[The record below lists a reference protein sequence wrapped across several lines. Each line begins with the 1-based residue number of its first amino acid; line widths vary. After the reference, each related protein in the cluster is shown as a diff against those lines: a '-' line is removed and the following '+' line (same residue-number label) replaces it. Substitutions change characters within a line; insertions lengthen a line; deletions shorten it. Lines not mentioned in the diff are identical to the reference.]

1 MKALKSEFYDFTGTK
16 IDIEKITQEQLEED
30 TCYFF
35 LSQEDISLVNL
46 IFEPNEPF
54 TKSGH
59 YFYDYNC
66 EEFLRLEDTQKS
78 LKKIRKVFGR
88 G

>member
-1 MKALKSEFYDFTGTK
+1 MRALKSEFYDFTGTK

-46 IFEPNEPF
+46 IFGPDEPF
-54 TKSGH
+54 TKTGH
-59 YFYDYNC
+59 YFYDFDC
-66 EEFLRLEDTQKS
+66 GEFLRLEDTEKS
-78 LKKIRKVFGR
+78 LKKIRKVFER
-88 G
+88 S